1 MAGAG
6 LILSTVGLDPNS
18 SIPRYTVGQPYLWEG
33 LPLAPV
39 AIGLFA
45 IPEIVDLAVR
55 GTSIA
60 GGNVKVTGGVLEG
73 FKDTFRH
80 WGITLRCSLI
90 GTFIGIIPGLG
101 GSVAQWVA
109 YGHAVQSSKNRS
121 EFGKGDVR
129 GVLGPGAATNSKE
142 GGDIIPT
149 VGFGVPGSG
158 GMAIMLGGFLTLG
171 LIPGPD
177 MLTKNLDVVFSMVW
191 TLVIANIIVTVAC
204 VCFLDKI
211 ARLTQIRGAI
221 IIPCIVFLVFMGAF
235 SANNDFLDLVVMIL
249 FGFIGYVA
257 VSLDW
262 PRPPLVLGLVL
273 GRLAEK
279 YLYISVGAFGVSFLL
294 RPLVVLILL
303 LASGAIV
310 YSAVRGKRSAHDL
323 RDQD

>member
-1 MAGAG
+1 MAGLG

-33 LPLAPV
+33 ISLAPV

-60 GGNVKVTGGVLEG
+60 AQDVRVTAGVLEG
-73 FKDTFRH
+73 IKDTFRH
-80 WGITLRCSLI
+80 WGVTFRCSLI

-109 YGHAVQSSKNRS
+109 YGHAVQSSRDKS
-121 EFGKGDVR
+121 QFGKGDVR
-129 GVLGPGAATNSKE
+129 GVLGPGAANNSKE

-158 GMAIMLGGFLTLG
+158 GMAIMLGAFLTLG

-191 TLVIANIIVTVAC
+191 TLVIANIIVVIAC
-204 VCFLDKI
+204 LTFLNKI
-211 ARLTQIRGAI
+211 AELTQIRGSI
-221 IIPCIVFLVFMGAF
+221 MIPCILFLAFMGAF
-235 SANNDFLDLVVMIL
+235 SANNDLLDLVVMLL
-249 FGFIGYVA
+249 FGFTGYIA

-262 PRPPLVLGLVL
+262 PRPPLILGLIL

-279 YLYISVGAFGVSFLL
+279 YLYISVGAFGLSFLL
-294 RPLVVLILL
+294 RPIVIVVFL
-303 LASGAIV
+303 LAAGAVV
-310 YSAVRGKRSAHDL
+310 YSSRCGKGSVQAL
-323 RDQD
+323 PTES